1 MSVIRDNAWATSDRQ
16 CPYAS
21 RHYLARHFMRSLIIC
36 CLCPIIGA
44 ATSPL
49 DFEGFADGSI
59 LTTQYP
65 GLTFANTQILT
76 SGISL
81 NEFEFPPH
89 SGTIVASDNGGPIS
103 IRFASP
109 VFSFGAYFT
118 YTKKMTLTASDAQG
132 NQLTTATSG
141 FSNNLACLGGPPCSG
156 QAGSGENEFLQI
168 TSKTGISTITIAGDP
183 AGGSFVL
190 DDATYSA
197 VLDIIPP
204 FGSFDTPINKA
215 SSVVG
220 AIGVTGWA
228 LDDVGVAKVEI
239 YRDPIGNE
247 PKGNFGLIFIGNAV
261 FVAGARPDVVG
272 LYPSYPNANRAGWG
286 YQLLTNFLPSSGNG
300 TFTLH
305 AFAYD
310 ATGNVIEIGTPGKTI
325 TCTNASAT
333 KPFGTIDTPG
343 QGETI
348 SGADYVNFGWALT
361 PPAGGSF
368 VIPTNGSTI
377 TVIIDGAPVGQPTY
391 NQLRN
396 DIATLFPGYTN
407 SNGAVGF
414 FHLNTTQFANGVHA
428 ISWNVFDNAGR
439 GEGLGSRYFTIANS
453 RSASAPQN
461 SSPTSSVSSG
471 HIRRVGR
478 ESVPRVSYKAD
489 LKVFLRRNS
498 LTAPL
503 LPLTQGKDRSYALT
517 VEQLERIELHLGAV
531 HDGYALVRKEKHLLP
546 AGSTL
551 DRDTGIFYWQTAA
564 PFLGRFDLMFTPDNQ
579 KAAPLHVRIRII
591 PQRFR

>member
-1 MSVIRDNAWATSDRQ
+1 MAVIRDNALAISDRQ
-16 CPYAS
+16 CPCAS
-21 RHYLARHFMRSLIIC
+21 RHYFARHFTRFLILC

-44 ATSPL
+44 ATTTL
-49 DFEGFADGSI
+49 DFEGFVDGTV
-59 LTTQYP
+59 LTTQYS
-65 GLTFANTQILT
+65 GLTFANAQVLT

-103 IRFASP
+103 IRFANP

-132 NQLTTATSG
+132 SQLTTATSG

-156 QAGSGENEFLQI
+156 QAGSGANEFLQI

-183 AGGSFVL
+183 AGGSLVF
-190 DDATYSA
+190 DDATYST
-197 VLDIIPP
+197 VPDIIPP
-204 FGSFDTPINKA
+204 FGSFDTPVNKT

-228 LDDVGVAKVEI
+228 LDDVGVVKVEI

-247 PKGNFGLIFIGNAV
+247 PKGSFGLIFIGNAV
-261 FVAGARPDVVG
+261 FVAGARPDVQM

-310 ATGNVIEIGTPGKTI
+310 AAGNVTEIGAPGKTI

-368 VIPTNGSTI
+368 VIPANGSTI

-407 SNGAVGF
+407 SSGAVGF
-414 FHLNTTQFANGVHA
+414 FHLNTTTFANGVHA
-428 ISWNVFDNAGR
+428 VSWNVFDNAGR

-453 RSASAPQN
+453 GHAYAPPDPSATDSISA
-461 SSPTSSVSSG
+461 G
-471 HIRRVGR
+471 RVRVLGA
-478 ESVPRVSYKAD
+478 ESTYRLTKQRDVG
-489 LKVFLRRNS
+489 VFLRRNS

-503 LPLTQGKDRSYALT
+503 EPLTQRKDRSYALT
-517 VEQLERIELHLGAV
+517 VEQLERIEVHLGAV
-531 HDGYALVRKEKHLLP
+531 HDGYVLVGKEKQSLP

-551 DRDTGIFYWQTAA
+551 DPHTGVFYWQTAA
-564 PFLGRFDLMFTPDNQ
+564 PFLGTFDLMFISDSQ
-579 KAAPLHVRIRII
+579 KAPFQVRIRII
-591 PQRFR
+591 PQEFR